1 MVLSGRVSFS
11 FAFIGWIGVP
21 LMAFFVEVLLEDV
34 DNDVLQVRVISSFDG
49 QNSGFRIGAHWLI
62 LIQND
67 SLVLGGVLN
76 ALPHGDRLFLLNL
89 GSQIWWEKVDKK
101 GHTDLVDDVV
111 VGGFQHGVDLGVA
124 VDPAVGR
131 YCLLIGLR

>member
-1 MVLSGRVSFS
+1 MT
-11 FAFIGWIGVP
+11 
-21 LMAFFVEVLLEDV
+21 FFVEVLLEEV

-67 SLVLGGVLN
+67 SLVLRGVLN
-76 ALPHGDRLFLLNL
+76 ALPHGGGRLFLLIL

-124 VDPAVGR
+124 VDPAIGR

>member
-1 MVLSGRVSFS
+1 
-11 FAFIGWIGVP
+11 
-21 LMAFFVEVLLEDV
+21 MAFFVEVLLEDV

-76 ALPHGDRLFLLNL
+76 ALPHGGGRLFLLNL

-101 GHTDLVDDVV
+101 GYKDLVDDVV